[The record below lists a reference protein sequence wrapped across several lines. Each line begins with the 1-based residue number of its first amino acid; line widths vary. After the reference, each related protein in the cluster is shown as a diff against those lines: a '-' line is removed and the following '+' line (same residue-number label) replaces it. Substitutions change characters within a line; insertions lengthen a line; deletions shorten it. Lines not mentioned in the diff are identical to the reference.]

1 MQNLRLSI
9 ENVGAINKANIN
21 LSGLCVIAGKNDTG
35 KSTVGKLIMAIIKAQ
50 GMSATKNGTEM
61 QYFNR
66 MLDLLFNN
74 QISFSQGSSS
84 KIELKK
90 DDNTLYSVTIQ
101 DNNCSKFNN
110 YEQETRTFL
119 DCTLLQTPFVWD
131 LYDFFHS
138 IMTLEIER
146 KFYEETNSNEERN
159 EINISY
165 PYLLWDVYKKL
176 VVVRKHRNTTSQI
189 SDDIKKIIKGEF
201 IKEENKEFAFYR
213 AVNSQILKIS
223 LENVA
228 VGIKQLGIL
237 QTLLKNNY
245 ITEEGFF
252 IFDEPENHLHPGWQ
266 IEFAKIM
273 IRLSK
278 KNIPIL
284 ITTHSPYMLEAL
296 YKYGKE
302 EQVAVNFHLANNGE
316 IGQIGDSIESLNEKT
331 LNEIFHI
338 LNTSSSILDEI
349 E

>member
-50 GMSATKNGTEM
+50 GMSSKKSKDEI

-84 KIELKK
+84 IIELKK
-90 DDNTLYSVTIQ
+90 DDNILCSITIQ

-110 YEQETRTFL
+110 YEQKTRTFL

-146 KFYEETNSNEERN
+146 KFYRETNSDEERN

-165 PYLLWDVYKKL
+165 PYILWDVYKKL

-189 SDDIKKIIKGEF
+189 SDDIKNIIKGEF
-201 IKEENKEFAFYR
+201 IKEENKEFAFHR

-252 IFDEPENHLHPGWQ
+252 IFDEPENHLHPSWQ

-278 KNIPIL
+278 ENIPIL

-296 YKYGKE
+296 HKYGKQE
-302 EQVAVNFHLANNGE
+302 KVAVNFHLANNGE
-316 IGQIGDSIESLNEKT
+316 IRQIGDNMKSLNERT

>member
-50 GMSATKNGTEM
+50 GMSSKKSKNEI

-84 KIELKK
+84 IIELKK
-90 DDNTLYSVTIQ
+90 DDNILCSITIQ

-110 YEQETRTFL
+110 YEQKTRTFL

-138 IMTLEIER
+138 IGALDIEY
-146 KFYEETNSNEERN
+146 KFYG

-176 VVVRKHRNTTSQI
+176 VVVRKYRNTTSQI
-189 SDDIKKIIKGEF
+189 SDDIKNIINGEF
-201 IKEENKEFAFYR
+201 IKEESKEFAFHR

-245 ITEEGFF
+245 ITKKGFF
-252 IFDEPENHLHPGWQ
+252 IFDEPENHLHPSWQ

-273 IRLSK
+273 ISLSK

-296 YKYGKE
+296 HKYGKQE
-302 EQVAVNFHLANNGE
+302 KVAVNFHLANNGE
-316 IGQIGDSIESLNEKT
+316 IRQIGDNMKSLNERT

>member
-1 MQNLRLSI
+1 MQDLRLSI
-9 ENVGAINKANIN
+9 ENVGAINEADIN

-50 GMSATKNGTEM
+50 GMSSKKSKNEI

-74 QISFSQGSSS
+74 QISFSRGSSS

-90 DDNTLYSVTIQ
+90 DDNTLCSVTIQ

-110 YEQETRTFL
+110 NEQITRTFL

-138 IMTLEIER
+138 IGALDIER
-146 KFYEETNSNEERN
+146 KFYG

-165 PYLLWDVYKKL
+165 PYILWDVYKKL
-176 VVVRKHRNTTSQI
+176 VVARQHSNTTSQI
-189 SDDIKKIIKGEF
+189 SNDIKNIINGEF
-201 IKEENKEFAFYR
+201 IKEENKEFAFHR

-237 QTLLKNNY
+237 QILLKNNY
-245 ITEEGFF
+245 ITKKGFF
-252 IFDEPENHLHPGWQ
+252 IFDEPENHLHPDWQ
-266 IEFAKIM
+266 IKFAKIM
-273 IRLSK
+273 ISLSK

-296 YKYGKE
+296 HKYGKQE
-302 EQVAVNFHLANNGE
+302 KVAVNFHLANEGE
-316 IGQIGDSIESLNEKT
+316 IR
-331 LNEIFHI
+331 
-338 LNTSSSILDEI
+338 
-349 E
+349 